1 MEKKNVIFLSVIAVA
16 TLLTAVVGTTFAYFT
31 ATVTGNETSKNV
43 NVTTANMSV
52 VYAQKKAVSIE
63 NLVPGQEIPAM
74 TFSVHNAGQSAADYK
89 LAWQDVNKSWT
100 AESLATNGKGGT
112 DNDITYTIS
121 ACTDDTYATCN
132 TVVHEASILPSA
144 DGDIITKNTLTLGAD
159 EYAYYKVQV
168 VFTDNKTAAQ
178 DALQGQTFGGT
189 VIVGA
194 AVQSGHL
201 K

>member
-52 VYAQKKAVSIE
+52 VYTQGDKVSIA

-74 TFSVHNAGQSAADYK
+74 TFNVKNSGQSAVDYK

-100 AESLATNGKGGT
+100 AESLATNGKGGADT
-112 DNDITYTIS
+112 DIQYTIS
-121 ACTDDTYATCN
+121 ACDETYTSCN
-132 TVVHEASILPSA
+132 TVIHASSVLPNA
-144 DGDIITKNTLTLGAD
+144 DGDITTADTLTLAAGAT
-159 EYAYYKVQV
+159 AYYKVQV

-189 VIVGA
+189 VVVSA

>member
-52 VYAQKKAVSIE
+52 VYTQGDKVSIA

-74 TFSVHNAGQSAADYK
+74 TFKVKNSGQSAVDYK

-100 AESLATNGKGGT
+100 VESLAANGKGGVDT
-112 DNDITYTIS
+112 DIQYTIS
-121 ACTDDTYATCN
+121 ACDETYTTCN
-132 TVVHEASILPSA
+132 TVIHTATVLPNA
-144 DGDIITKNTLTLGAD
+144 DGDITTADTLTLAAGAT
-159 EYAYYKVQV
+159 AYYKVQV

-189 VIVGA
+189 VVVSA

-201 K
+201 N

>member
-1 MEKKNVIFLSVIAVA
+1 MEKKNVIFLSVLAVA

-52 VYAQKKAVSIE
+52 VYTQGDKVSIA

-74 TFSVHNAGQSAADYK
+74 TFNVKNSGQSAVDYK
-89 LAWQDVNKSWT
+89 LAWQDVEKSWS
-100 AESLATNGKGGT
+100 AESLATNGKGGA
-112 DNDITYTIS
+112 DDDIQYTIS
-121 ACTDDTYATCN
+121 ACDETYTTCN
-132 TVVHEASILPSA
+132 TVIHPSSVLPNA
-144 DGDIITKNTLTLGAD
+144 DGDIDTAGTLTLAAGAT
-159 EYAYYKVQV
+159 AYYKVQV
-168 VFTDNKTAAQ
+168 VFTDKGAAQ
-178 DALQGQTFGGT
+178 DALQGQNFGGT
-189 VIVGA
+189 VVVSA